1 MELSG
6 KIKAKDVEKCVENGD
21 IIMNDWL
28 ICDFE
33 KEDDEIVL
41 KITNLMKETK
51 QTEFVNE
58 NDYDGAADLLNE
70 LSREF
75 EEDFKEDIKNSKEN
89 VLLKKNPKDLNL
101 MWFYWK
107 KDKPTNYKNE
117 YIYNMMRQVYDW
129 VEWGIPATMKEKDY
143 HNLWEWFGKVV
154 IKRGK
159 YYTLY
164 WDELAYE
171 SEFEGKEIPRRMKR
185 R

>member
-1 MELSG
+1 MEING
-6 KIKAKDVEKCVENGD
+6 KIKARDVEKCVD
-21 IIMNDWL
+21 INDCIINDWL
-28 ICDFE
+28 ICDFRE
-33 KEDDEIVL
+33 EDGGL
-41 KITNLMKETK
+41 LLNITNLMKERSFK
-51 QTEFVNE
+51 EFIDE
-58 NDYDGAADLLNE
+58 LDYDEAADRLNE

-75 EEDFKEDIKNSKEN
+75 EDDFNEEIKNAKNN

-101 MWFYWK
+101 MWLYWK

-129 VEWGIPATMKEKDY
+129 VEYGIPATMKEKDY

-154 IKRGK
+154 TKRGK

-171 SEFEGKEIPRRMKR
+171 SEFEGKEIPRRIKR